1 MKRLEII
8 KDSENLLILKG
19 LLSRL
24 IGLLAGEILTKTFP
38 SIVQALEI
46 ILFLRFLLASFNSS
60 RLKEVRFSFIYM
72 PFEETIE
79 AADASGKASDREVFL
94 NFVRCL

>member
-46 ILFLRFLLASFNSS
+46 ILFLRFLLASFKSS

-72 PFEETIE
+72 P
-79 AADASGKASDREVFL
+79 REKHPTESL
-94 NFVRCL
+94 